1 MISYSSKNSRLIF
14 QVKFRLVLL
23 DLRLMPIKNKY
34 WWGKGYRGERRK
46 KGREEGRKEGRKC
59 QIRGTKWFLVERNF
73 FNVENYLKQTEM
85 KLTKRFNLGLK
96 V

>member
-46 KGREEGRKEGRKC
+46 KGREEGRKEGRKEGNA
-59 QIRGTKWFLVERNF
+59 R
-73 FNVENYLKQTEM
+73 
-85 KLTKRFNLGLK
+85 
-96 V
+96 